1 MCMIGSCKKEKIV
14 AHCESV
20 YVGTLGLKEI
30 KREKLPT
37 IKKKKSIYVYI
48 YIYIYIFVEDVHA
61 AASRSHAASLRI

>member
-20 YVGTLGLKEI
+20 YVGTLGLKDI

-37 IKKKKSIYVYI
+37 IKKKKKNICI
-48 YIYIYIFVEDVHA
+48 YIYIYL
-61 AASRSHAASLRI
+61 LRTCMQLRLGLTLHP

>member
-37 IKKKKSIYVYI
+37 IKKKKKNICI
-48 YIYIYIFVEDVHA
+48 YIYIYIC
-61 AASRSHAASLRI
+61 

>member
-37 IKKKKSIYVYI
+37 INIYI
-48 YIYIYIFVEDVHA
+48 YIYICIYIYIFVEDVHA

>member
-37 IKKKKSIYVYI
+37 IKKKNI

>member
-37 IKKKKSIYVYI
+37 INIYIYIYVYI
-48 YIYIYIFVEDVHA
+48 YIYL
-61 AASRSHAASLRI
+61 LRTCMQLRLGLTLHP

>member
-1 MCMIGSCKKEKIV
+1 MIGSCKKEKIV

-37 IKKKKSIYVYI
+37 IKKKKYI
-48 YIYIYIFVEDVHA
+48 YIYIYL
-61 AASRSHAASLRI
+61 LRTCMQLRLGLTLHP

>member
-37 IKKKKSIYVYI
+37 IKN
-48 YIYIYIFVEDVHA
+48 IYIFVEDVHA